1 MTWHGFRDLP
11 QINDPSL
18 PEGRFVCGT
27 DTDVGKTHFIC
38 ETLKALQHQGR
49 RVGAYKP
56 IASGYPREDARSD
69 ASRLHAALGG
79 SIPIERINPQAL
91 LPAYAPP
98 IAAEIANQK
107 IDEALLYHG
116 AFSLHEFCDWL
127 LVEGAGGLLSPIT
140 WSLTNADLA
149 KQFNYPLILVAANRL
164 GCVHQV
170 LSTVQV
176 ALDMGLTV
184 DSVIMNC
191 VSANQSEAE
200 LHNNIR
206 LLEPF
211 LRRLDPTIA
220 IRQTQFISPQ

>member
-11 QINDPSL
+11 QLGHPSL

-38 ETLKALQHQGR
+38 ETLKALRQYR
-49 RVGAYKP
+49 KRLGAYKP
-56 IASGYPREDARSD
+56 IASGYPRDDSRSD
-69 ASRLHAALGG
+69 AARLHACLGG
-79 SIPIERINPQAL
+79 CIPIERINPQAI

-98 IAAEIANQK
+98 IAAEIANES
-107 IDEALLYHG
+107 IDETLLFHG
-116 AFSLHEFCDWL
+116 AFSLHEYCDWL

-170 LSTVQV
+170 LSTVHV
-176 ALDMGLTV
+176 AVGMGLTV
-184 DSVIMNC
+184 DTVVMNC
-191 VSANQSEAE
+191 VQANQSEAE
-200 LHNNIR
+200 QQNNIR

-211 LRRLDPTIA
+211 LARIDPAIT
-220 IRQTQFISPQ
+220 IRQTKFVSPE

>member
-11 QINDPSL
+11 RLSHPSL

-38 ETLKALQHQGR
+38 ETLQALRNQGKR
-49 RVGAYKP
+49 IGAYKP
-56 IASGYPREDARSD
+56 IASGYPRDDYRSD
-69 ASRLHAALGG
+69 AARLYAALGG
-79 SIPIERINPQAL
+79 SIPIERINPQAI
-91 LPAYAPP
+91 LPPYAPP
-98 IAAEIANQK
+98 IAAEIADER
-107 IDEALLYHG
+107 IDEALLFRG
-116 AFSLHEFCDWL
+116 AFSLFEYCDWL

-176 ALDMGLTV
+176 ALDTGMTV

-191 VSANQSEAE
+191 VSANQSEVE
-200 LHNNIR
+200 QQNNIR

-211 LRRLDPTIA
+211 LMRLDPTIS
-220 IRQTQFISPQ
+220 IRQIRFIPPR